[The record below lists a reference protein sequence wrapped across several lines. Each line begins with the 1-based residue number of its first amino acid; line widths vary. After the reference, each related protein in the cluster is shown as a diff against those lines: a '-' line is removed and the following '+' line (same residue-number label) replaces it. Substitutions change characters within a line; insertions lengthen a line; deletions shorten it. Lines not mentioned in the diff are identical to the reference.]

1 MKGRVLIVDDSALSR
16 RTLRQILEPAGYE
29 VAEAEDG
36 LSALERYFLE
46 KPDIVLLDLVMK
58 GMYGLD
64 VLTKLRELDADAKVV
79 IVSADIQTSSHEL
92 VEAAGARAFVNKPF
106 DRADILSTLAE
117 RPDRSRGMI
126 LTAVQEDALTEVINI
141 GFGRAAASL
150 SKLTGQRVQLEVPH
164 IAMCPI
170 DELSDR
176 LRPMIENEVASVHQI
191 FSGAVAGDA
200 LLVIDQQSA
209 AILKELLTNEPA
221 LPLDIDASAREVLT
235 EIGNILL
242 NACLGTFGN
251 LLHVQVSFS
260 VPHLTLESLEGVVGS
275 ITVNREG
282 LRYALI
288 VHAGFRLK
296 NSSLTGY
303 LVIVLSVASIERLI
317 RAVEQ
322 WERDQR

>member
-1 MKGRVLIVDDSALSR
+1 M
-16 RTLRQILEPAGYE
+16 
-29 VAEAEDG
+29 
-36 LSALERYFLE
+36 
-46 KPDIVLLDLVMK
+46 
-58 GMYGLD
+58 
-64 VLTKLRELDADAKVV
+64 
-79 IVSADIQTSSHEL
+79 
-92 VEAAGARAFVNKPF
+92 N
-106 DRADILSTLAE
+106 
-117 RPDRSRGMI
+117 

-150 SKLTGQRVQLEVPH
+150 SKLTGQRVQLEVPQH
-164 IAMCPI
+164 RDVPARRAERSAAADDSRTKSPAFT
-170 DELSDR
+170 R
-176 LRPMIENEVASVHQI
+176 
-191 FSGAVAGDA
+191 FSPAPSNGDA
-200 LLVIDQQSA
+200 LLVIDQRSA

-221 LPLDIDASAREVLT
+221 MPLDVDASAREVLT

-288 VHAGFRLK
+288 VHAAFRLK

-317 RAVEQ
+317 RAIEQ
-322 WERDQR
+322 WEQDQR